1 MLEPDLFTEGN
12 LGLHYIET
20 VSVNNWEVNRTVEP
34 NYPRGDKDHHRKITR
49 DILGHSLHGGSGG
62 IKDQDQDNIEVV

>member
-12 LGLHYIET
+12 LGLHYIEQLVLT
-20 VSVNNWEVNRTVEP
+20 TGKLTEP
-34 NYPRGDKDHHRKITR
+34 WNLEGYSQA
-49 DILGHSLHGGSGG
+49 SLHGGSGV

>member
-34 NYPRGDKDHHRKITR
+34 NHPGGYSGA
-49 DILGHSLHGGSGG
+49 SLHGGSGV